1 MQPYTEADLK
11 QKIIL
16 MRVDFNVPMKDGV
29 ITDTTRIDET
39 LAGIRDIRNRDGKLI
54 LLSHW
59 GRPKGVI
66 NPEMSLSPIA
76 DYLNRHLNLENPLQL
91 IADIATLPD
100 IARNMQA
107 GDVVMVEN
115 LRFWAGEEQNS
126 PEFAKQLAMDGK
138 VSNIADNVIEG
149 AIEGLMSGIGISIKN
164 ASKGERAPLKDIAGV
179 AAISGIGGG
188 VKGAI
193 TSSSSEVIYI
203 NDAFATA
210 HRAHAST
217 EGLAHLLPAYA
228 GPLLAREVSML
239 QTVLDNPKR
248 PLAAIVGG
256 AKISSKITLLNNL
269 VERADIVVITG
280 GMANMFIKHAGHKI
294 GASLCEDDGTGLV
307 AKILATAKAHDTKLI
322 IPQDAVVATE
332 IKDNAKTRIISDFKK
347 INDDEMILDA
357 GPDTLTAIKTALNGA
372 QTIIMNGP
380 LGVFEYQPFAGGSNE
395 LCAYL
400 AERAKDNVTVV
411 AGGGDTVAAVKQSG
425 YAEKFTYLSTAGGA
439 FLEWLEGKT
448 LPGIAALIT
457 E

>member
-1 MQPYTEADLK
+1 MRLYTEADLN

-16 MRVDFNVPMKDGV
+16 MRVDFNVPMQDGV
-29 ITDTTRIDET
+29 ITDSTRIDET
-39 LAGIRDIRNRDGKLI
+39 LAGIRDIRNQNGKLI

-59 GRPKGVI
+59 GRPKGVV
-66 NPEMSLSPIA
+66 NPEMSLAPIA
-76 DYLNRHLNLENPLQL
+76 DYLTKQLGLKKPMQL
-91 IADIATLPD
+91 ITDITTLPD
-100 IARNMQA
+100 IARKMQA

-115 LRFWAGEEQNS
+115 LRFWAGEEHNS
-126 PEFAKQLAMDGK
+126 PEFAQQLAMGDTQ
-138 VSNIADNVIEG
+138 NT
-149 AIEGLMSGIGISIKN
+149 KN
-164 ASKGERAPLKDIAGV
+164 NNML
-179 AAISGIGGG
+179 
-188 VKGAI
+188 
-193 TSSSSEVIYI
+193 YI

-217 EGLAHLLPAYA
+217 EGLARLLPAFA

-239 QTVLDNPKR
+239 QTVLENPKR

-269 VERADIVVITG
+269 VARADIVVITG
-280 GMANMFIKHAGHKI
+280 GMANMFISHAGHKI
-294 GASLCEDDGTGLV
+294 GASLCEDDATGLV
-307 AKILATAKAHDTKLI
+307 AEILATAKTHDTKLI

-332 IKDNAKTRIISDFKK
+332 IKDDAKTRIISDFKK

-357 GPDTLTAIKTALNGA
+357 GPDTLTAIKTALDGA

-380 LGVFEYQPFAGGSNE
+380 LGVFEHAPFAGGSNA

-400 AERAKDNVTVV
+400 AERAKNNVTVV

-425 YAEKFTYLSTAGGA
+425 YADDFTYLSTAGGA

-448 LPGIAALIT
+448 LPCIAALNAQ
-457 E
+457 